1 MDALGLSLINGY
13 QRGFPLT
20 PRPFATIAGR
30 IGSTEGAVIERLAAL
45 SRSGETGRIGAV
57 FAPGRVGAGTLA
69 ALTVPAERLA
79 EVAAQVSAHPEVNH
93 NYEREHDWN
102 LWFVV
107 TAPDADPLE
116 RALDAIEARARC
128 GTMLR
133 LPMIEG
139 YHIDLGFPLGETA
152 ARAVVPVERARA
164 RLGGRERALA
174 SALQEGLELVPAPYA
189 ALGARAGLT
198 EGEVIAMLGEWLG
211 TGIVKRLGL
220 IVRHHELGYRA
231 NAMIVWDV
239 LDDRVADCGRS
250 IAAVPYVTLCYRRVR
265 CLPQWRY
272 NLYCMI
278 HGQGHAQ
285 VLTQIAEL
293 NGLCDLA
300 AYPTAVLFSRH
311 RFKQTAARY
320 VGAENVEVAA

>member
-1 MDALGLSLINGY
+1 MDALARSLINGY

-30 IGSTEGAVIERLAAL
+30 IASTEDAVIERLAAL
-45 SRSGETGRIGAV
+45 ARSGEIGRIGAV

-69 ALTVPAERLA
+69 ALAVPAARLA

-93 NYEREHDWN
+93 NYEREHEWN

-107 TAPDADPLE
+107 TASDE
-116 RALDAIEARARC
+116 MRVRRTLDAIESGAGC
-128 GTMLR
+128 GNLLR
-133 LPMIEG
+133 LPMHDG
-139 YHIDLGFPLGETA
+139 YHIDLGFPLGESATRSA
-152 ARAVVPVERARA
+152 VPVGGARA
-164 RLGGRERALA
+164 RLGDRGRTLA
-174 SALQEGLELVPAPYA
+174 SALQEGLDLVPAPYA
-189 ALGARAGLT
+189 ALGARAGIT
-198 EGEVIAMLGEWLG
+198 EGDVIAMLGEWLG

-231 NAMIVWDV
+231 NAMVVWDV
-239 LDDRVADCGRS
+239 PDDRVADCGRS
-250 IAAVPYVTLCYRRVR
+250 IAAVPYVTLCYRRAR

-278 HGQGHAQ
+278 HGQSRAQ
-285 VLTQIAEL
+285 VLAQVAEL
-293 NGLCDLA
+293 NVQCDLA
-300 AYPTAVLFSRH
+300 AYPTAVLFSQH

-320 VGAENVEVAA
+320 VEAAAPEVAA